1 MLFMTIYTYEPGQ
14 RNEVVKRRQEKGL
27 GFSEGVKVV
36 GEWLDIGGGRGFTL
50 IETNDPKASIEST
63 RMWSD
68 LMNMEIVP
76 VIETAKL
83 FEGVKK

>member
-36 GEWLDIGGGRGFTL
+36 REWLDIGGGRGFTL

-68 LMNMEIVP
+68 LMKMEVIP